1 MALLLATVTT
11 TGTESAHAAGHHG
24 HHGHHGG
31 HASAMSAT
39 GNATALAAHR
49 NSNSTSSTAFL
60 YGFGLGKNAGL
71 RGYYDVMN
79 ECANRPYL
87 STNVTGAIKNFTS
100 LQQVNDCDS
109 GYDQG
114 WNNYCHIGLA
124 KHADSAAV
132 CPGISSSKT
141 EINLQ
146 NTSST
151 LF

>member
-1 MALLLATVTT
+1 MALLLATVAT
-11 TGTESAHAAGHHG
+11 TGTQSAHAHG
-24 HHGHHGG
+24 HHGYHGG

-39 GNATALAAHR
+39 GIPTALATH
-49 NSNSTSSTAFL
+49 STAFL
-60 YGFGLGKNAGL
+60 YGFGLGKSAGL

-79 ECANRPYL
+79 ECSNRPYL

-124 KHADSAAV
+124 KHADAAAI
-132 CPGISSSKT
+132 CPGTSGSKT
-141 EINLQ
+141 ELNLL

-151 LF
+151 LP

>member
-1 MALLLATVTT
+1 VALLLATVAM
-11 TGTESAHAAGHHG
+11 TGHAHSAQSAHAWHHG

-31 HASAMSAT
+31 HATAMSAT
-39 GNATALAAHR
+39 GNATALAAH
-49 NSNSTSSTAFL
+49 STAFL

-109 GYDQG
+109 GYGQG
-114 WNNYCHIGLA
+114 WNKYCHIGLA
-124 KHADSAAV
+124 EHPDAAAV
-132 CPGISSSKT
+132 CPGTSGPKT
-141 EINLQ
+141 EIK
-146 NTSST
+146 ST
-151 LF
+151 QY

>member
-1 MALLLATVTT
+1 MALLLATVTM
-11 TGTESAHAAGHHG
+11 TGTIIGTQSAHARQHG

-39 GNATALAAHR
+39 GNATAPAAH
-49 NSNSTSSTAFL
+49 STAFL

-87 STNVTGAIKNFTS
+87 TTNVTGAIKDFTS

-114 WNNYCHIGLA
+114 WNKYCQTGLA

-132 CPGISSSKT
+132 QESPVQK
-141 EINLQ
+141 Q
-146 NTSST
+146 R
-151 LF
+151 

>member
-1 MALLLATVTT
+1 MALLLATVAM
-11 TGTESAHAAGHHG
+11 TGTIIGTQSAHAWHHG
-24 HHGHHGG
+24 HHGHHGA

-39 GNATALAAHR
+39 GNATALAAH
-49 NSNSTSSTAFL
+49 STAFL

-79 ECANRPYL
+79 ECSNRPYL
-87 STNVTGAIKNFTS
+87 STNVTGAIKHFTS
-100 LQQVNDCDS
+100 VQEVNDCDS

-132 CPGISSSKT
+132 CPGISGPKT
-141 EINLQ
+141 ELNLL

-151 LF
+151 LP

>member
-1 MALLLATVTT
+1 MALLLATVAM
-11 TGTESAHAAGHHG
+11 TGAIIGTQSAHAW

-87 STNVTGAIKNFTS
+87 SSNVTGAIKDFTS

-132 CPGISSSKT
+132 CPGTSGPKT
-141 EINLQ
+141 EIK
-146 NTSST
+146 ST
-151 LF
+151 QY

>member
-1 MALLLATVTT
+1 MALLLATVAM
-11 TGTESAHAAGHHG
+11 TGTIIGTQSAYAWHHEHHG
-24 HHGHHGG
+24 RHGG
-31 HASAMSAT
+31 YASTMSTT
-39 GNATALAAHR
+39 GNATALAAH
-49 NSNSTSSTAFL
+49 STAFL

-79 ECANRPYL
+79 ECSNRPYL

-114 WNNYCHIGLA
+114 WNKYCDIGLA

-141 EINLQ
+141 EINLL
-146 NTSST
+146 NTSGT
-151 LF
+151 LP